1 MQNIATVK
9 TVYEKTFL
17 TFLLDYI
24 SEKKLLY
31 AFVFHRI
38 YKASF

>member
-1 MQNIATVK
+1 MKKLLAFK